1 MKDVPACTGK
11 ALLCLVTLLSF
22 NLVSVLSSKA
32 ELQSGQVLIQAVK
45 GVATYSTGGKWVSLK
60 ENTTV
65 GRGTTIKTDADS
77 TVDLILQYSGTV
89 LRLTP
94 NSTLSFDKLNKE
106 AAGEDMI
113 TETSLNLVEGS
124 IVGSQRKLASPS
136 TFQINVPGGVATI
149 KGTEYLVRADG
160 AVTCVSGSVS
170 VNYNLPNNGGSVKVI
185 VPAGY
190 SFNPATGQVIATS
203 PAYLQNIIADINTV
217 RQNAQVFKAGGAT
230 VVVKPEGGVIS
241 PTKGTHGNN
250 GVGNGVDP
258 QPPGNPPVNDGPG
271 TGPGNP
277 GNKGGKTGSNPK
289 APHVQPN

>member
-1 MKDVPACTGK
+1 MKDVSACTGK
-11 ALLCLVTLLSF
+11 VLLYLLAFAAF
-22 NLVSVLSSKA
+22 NVVSISKA
-32 ELQSGQVLIQAVK
+32 EVQSGQVLIQSVK
-45 GVATYSTGGKWVSLK
+45 GVATYSTGVRWSPLK
-60 ENTTV
+60 ENMTI

-77 TVDLILQYSGTV
+77 TVDLILQYNGTV

-94 NSTLSFDKLNKE
+94 NSALSFAKLNKE
-106 AAGEDMI
+106 AAGAEVI

-136 TFQINVPGGVATI
+136 TFEINLPGGVATI

-160 AVTCVSGSVS
+160 AVTCLSGSVS
-170 VNYNLPNNGGSVKVI
+170 VNYNLPHNGGSVRVI

-190 SFNPATGQVIATS
+190 SFNPSTGQVVATS
-203 PAYLQNIIADINTV
+203 PAFLQNIIADINTV

-230 VVVKPEGGVIS
+230 VVVKPEGAIS
-241 PTKGTHGNN
+241 PTKGNN

-258 QPPGNPPVNDGPG
+258 QPPGNPPINDGPV

-277 GNKGGKTGSNPK
+277 GNKGTGGGKTTSPRNP
-289 APHVQPN
+289 HPN

>member
-1 MKDVPACTGK
+1 MKDVPVCTGK
-11 ALLCLVTLLSF
+11 ALLCLVALLSF
-22 NLVSVLSSKA
+22 NLVSVSSSKA

-77 TVDLILQYSGTV
+77 TVDLILQHSGTV

-106 AAGEDMI
+106 AAGEEII

-160 AVTCVSGSVS
+160 AVICLSGSVS
-170 VNYNLPNNGGSVKVI
+170 VNYNLPHNGGSVKVI

-190 SFNPATGQVIATS
+190 SFNPASGQVIATS
-203 PAYLQNIIADINTV
+203 PSDLHNIIADINTV

-230 VVVKPEGGVIS
+230 VVVKPEGVIS
-241 PTKGTHGNN
+241 PTKGNN

-258 QPPGNPPVNDGPG
+258 QPPGNPPINDGPG